1 MSFFFRFQ
9 QTGRVLLLGITLI
22 SLIKCLIFPNA
33 LDVLILVGLLI
44 LLATIIFGDGRSL

>member
-1 MSFFFRFQ
+1 MNLFFHFKRAGK
-9 QTGRVLLLGITLI
+9 TLLLGITLV

-44 LLATIIFGDGRSL
+44 LLATTMFGDGKGL